1 MGAATSTMASLG
13 FVERGFA
20 SGGIDHPV
28 FEKGR
33 GPSVL
38 ILHELPGLAMPCVRF
53 AERLIDAGFR
63 VHLPLLVGAPLR
75 HAALANWRALC
86 ISVEFA
92 RLEAGIHAP
101 ITDWLR
107 ALATDIAERAGGAR
121 IGAIGMCLT
130 GAFVI
135 PLFID
140 AAVATGVVS
149 QPAIPLRI
157 VYRTIGL
164 GAGPWMDQLN
174 ISDDELQAGARAARS
189 DQKKILLQRYAD
201 DRLCPGRR
209 LERIARSFGPQAQLD
224 EYSHPSWWRRVADPP
239 HALLTEE
246 YDRAG
251 ENDHATREALR
262 RVIKLLN
269 EQLAPKQD

>member
-1 MGAATSTMASLG
+1 MAAATATMASLG

-20 SGGIDHPV
+20 SGEIDHPV
-28 FEKGR
+28 FEKGS

-38 ILHELPGLAMPCVRF
+38 V
-53 AERLIDAGFR
+53 RLIDAGFR

-86 ISVEFA
+86 ISAEFA

-107 ALATDIAERAGGAR
+107 ALAADIAERADGAR

-135 PLFID
+135 PLLID
-140 AAVATGVVS
+140 AAVTAGVVS
-149 QPAIPLRI
+149 QPAIPLR
-157 VYRTIGL
+157 VLYRAFGL

-174 ISDDELQAGARAARS
+174 ISDDELQVGARAARS
-189 DQKKILLQRYAD
+189 NQKKILLQRYAD
-201 DRLCPGRR
+201 DRLCPGQR
-209 LERIARSFGPQAQLD
+209 LKRIARSFGSQARLY
-224 EYSHPSWWRRVADPP
+224 EYSHPSWWRRVVDPP

-251 ENDHATREALR
+251 EDDQATREALR
-262 RVIKLLN
+262 RVIQLLN
-269 EQLAPKQD
+269 EQLARQQG

>member
-1 MGAATSTMASLG
+1 METATPTMASLG

-20 SGGIDHPV
+20 SGEIDHPV

-92 RLEAGIHAP
+92 RLEAGVHAP

-107 ALATDIAERAGGAR
+107 ALAADIADRAGDAR
-121 IGAIGMCLT
+121 IGVIGMCLT

-135 PLFID
+135 PLFIEPT
-140 AAVATGVVS
+140 VATGVVS

-157 VYRTIGL
+157 IYRAIGL

-174 ISDDELQAGARAARS
+174 ISDDELQAGAHAAMS

-209 LERIARSFGPQAQLD
+209 LERIGRSFGPQAQLD

-251 ENDHATREALR
+251 EDDHATREALR
-262 RVIKLLN
+262 RVIELLN
-269 EQLAPKQD
+269 EQLVLKHD